1 MILLARLSDI
11 IEGFIKSMLKE
22 TEDGII
28 EIQRNELAE
37 HFDCAPSQINYVLTT
52 RFTSDR
58 GYYIESRRG
67 GGGYIRVV
75 RASIDENDY
84 INDLM
89 NNVIGA
95 SLTRQKAYSL
105 IEDFVEEK
113 LLSKREGEIV
123 KTVLS
128 ERSLGNDVESNK
140 LRANIFKNLLIILTN

>member
-1 MILLARLSDI
+1 MARLSDI
-11 IEGFIKSMLKE
+11 IERFLKAMLKE

-67 GGGYIRVV
+67 GGGYIRLVS
-75 RASIDENDY
+75 ASIEENDY

-89 NNVIGA
+89 TNVIGD
-95 SLTRQKAYSL
+95 SLTRQKAYRI
-105 IEDFVEEK
+105 IEDFVEED
-113 LLSKREGEIV
+113 LLTKREGELV
-123 KTVLS
+123 KVVLS
-128 ERSLGNDVESNK
+128 DSSLGKNEESNK
-140 LRANIFKNLLIILTN
+140 LRASIFKNVLIILID

>member
-1 MILLARLSDI
+1 MARLSDI
-11 IEGFIKSMLKE
+11 IERFIKSMLKD

-75 RASIDENDY
+75 RASIEENEY
-84 INDLM
+84 LNDLM
-89 NNVIGA
+89 KNVIGD

-105 IEDFVEEK
+105 IEDFVEEE
-113 LLSKREGEIV
+113 LFSKREGEIV
-123 KTVLS
+123 KTVIS
-128 ERSLGNDVESNK
+128 ERSLGNGSESNR
-140 LRANIFKNLLIILTN
+140 LRANIFKNLLIILIN

>member
-1 MILLARLSDI
+1 MLARLTDI
-11 IEGFIKSMLKE
+11 IERFLKSMLKD

-52 RFTSDR
+52 RFTSER

-75 RASIDENDY
+75 RASMGGNDH

-89 NNVIGA
+89 TNVIGN
-95 SLTRQKAYSL
+95 SLTRQKAYGI
-105 IEDFVEEK
+105 IEDFVEEE
-113 LLSKREGEIV
+113 LLTKREGELIKV
-123 KTVLS
+123 ALS
-128 ERSLGNDVESNK
+128 DRAIGTDKESNK
-140 LRANIFKNLLIILTN
+140 LRASIFKNVLIILID

>member
-1 MILLARLSDI
+1 MARLSDI
-11 IEGFIKSMLKE
+11 IERFLKAMLKE

-75 RASIDENDY
+75 SASIEENDY

-89 NNVIGA
+89 TNVIGD
-95 SLTRQKAYSL
+95 SLSRQKAYGI
-105 IEDFVEEK
+105 IEDFVEEG
-113 LLSKREGEIV
+113 LVSEREGKLIKV
-123 KTVLS
+123 VLS
-128 ERSLGNDVESNK
+128 DSSLGKNEESNK
-140 LRANIFKNLLIILTN
+140 LRASIFKNVLIILID

>member
-1 MILLARLSDI
+1 MLARLSDI
-11 IEGFIKSMLKE
+11 IEKFIKSMLKD

-75 RASIDENDY
+75 SASIEENDY

-89 NNVIGA
+89 TNVIGD
-95 SLTRQKAYSL
+95 SLTRQKAYRI
-105 IEDFVEEK
+105 IEDFVEED
-113 LLSKREGEIV
+113 LLTKREGELV
-123 KTVLS
+123 KVVLS
-128 ERSLGNDVESNK
+128 DSSLGKNEESNK
-140 LRANIFKNLLIILTN
+140 LRASIFKNVLIILID